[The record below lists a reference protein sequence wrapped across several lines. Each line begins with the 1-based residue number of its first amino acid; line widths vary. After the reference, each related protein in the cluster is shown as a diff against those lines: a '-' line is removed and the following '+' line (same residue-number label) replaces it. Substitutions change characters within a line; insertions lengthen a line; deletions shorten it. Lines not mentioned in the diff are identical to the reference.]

1 MPKKLK
7 LLSICLKKSKI
18 LTTKN
23 VERIKVVTSTN
34 LNSKKVIVREFYKH
48 ISPL

>member
-1 MPKKLK
+1 MRKKLK

-18 LTTKN
+18 LASKN
-23 VERIKVVTSTN
+23 IEKIKVVTSFN